1 MVGKR
6 GASATGAAR
15 AARRMGSEKMDAA
28 ASLLP
33 REPRTERGRRTQRAI
48 LDAAAAEF
56 GDKGFHESSIVSIT
70 QRAGVALGSFYTYF
84 ESKEALFK
92 ALVLDMSEQVRQLAL
107 PVVAEAL
114 NPVETEL
121 SVLTRFLEF
130 AREHSEIYRIIDEA
144 EFVAPDAWRAH
155 YYGGASRIFA
165 RIKAAKERGEI
176 TGEVDEIHAWAIIG
190 MNVFLGLRYGVL
202 ERDRS
207 PEEVAAIANQL
218 LQRGLR

>member
-6 GASATGAAR
+6 GASATGVAR
-15 AARRMGSEKMDAA
+15 ATRRMGSEKMDAA
-28 ASLLP
+28 AALP

-107 PVVAEAL
+107 PIVAEAL
-114 NPVETEL
+114 DPVETEL

-155 YYGGASRIFA
+155 YYGGAGRIFA
-165 RIKAAKERGEI
+165 RIKAAKDRGEI

-207 PEEVAAIANQL
+207 PEEVAAVANQL